1 MQGNIDKTGKKQ
13 INKQTKSE
21 AKAFTT
27 SKLGKAGPMLF
38 PTQIIWSQSYEMS
51 KSWFIYLFIFNS
63 FFLVAYLDLLY
74 ETSLG
79 LASCK

>member
-51 KSWFIYLFIFNS
+51 KS
-63 FFLVAYLDLLY
+63 
-74 ETSLG
+74 
-79 LASCK
+79 